1 MLELLIVGFVA
12 LVTGGVVGL
21 KVVAPRTKSQ
31 ADDRVLALLE
41 KYGVPLAEFL
51 AAQKAAKSVLPRP
64 KVVDHRTN

>member
-1 MLELLIVGFVA
+1 MVELLIVGFVA

-51 AAQKAAKSVLPRP
+51 AAQKASNSGSVRPR
-64 KVVDHRTN
+64 VVDHRK